1 MGVRDSYVWMLV
13 FFCLGVSH
21 SYVWGLLFLR
31 LWVRDSYFLGF
42 VFLLLV
48 VSFVTFV
55 VNHSYFCGLDILKLC
70 G

>member
-1 MGVRDSYVWMLV
+1 MLV

-31 LWVRDSYFLGF
+31 LWVRDSYFLEF

-55 VNHSYFCGLDILKLC
+55 VNHSYIWGLGILTF
-70 G
+70 GN